1 MFEVLSKGGEFMWV
15 LLGVSIAVIALVA
28 ERSFVLWK
36 KWRLDGRSLLAQ
48 VKRIIDED
56 NSYSR
61 ALKLCGD
68 DPDHPVSKVLQA
80 GLLKANQPD
89 RDIQR
94 AIEEEA
100 VKQLPRV
107 SQRTPYIGMIAN
119 VATLLGLLG
128 TIFGL
133 IQAFKSVGAAS
144 AAMKQELL
152 AKGISVAMFTT
163 AFGLIVAIPA
173 MVAFSIVVARQ
184 TKIMDTIEECSISL
198 FNFLSAR
205 NRRIR
210 DMGPEA
216 FAAMQAEALEAASD
230 NGDAPES
237 EDDDGDGAGDSDDAD
252 APAEAEAEA

>member
-15 LLGVSIAVIALVA
+15 LLGTSVACMALVA
-28 ERSFVLWK
+28 ERVFVLWK
-36 KWRLDGRSLLAQ
+36 KWSLDGKALLAESKKLIEQ
-48 VKRIIDED
+48 D
-56 NSYSR
+56 NSYSQ
-61 ALKLCGD
+61 ALKICGD
-68 DPDHPVSKVLQA
+68 HPDHPVGRVLHA
-80 GLLKANQPD
+80 GLMKANQPD

-94 AIEEEA
+94 ALEEEA

-107 SQRTPYIGMIAN
+107 QERTAYIGMIAN

-173 MVAFSIVVARQ
+173 MVAFSIISARQ
-184 TKIMDTIEECSISL
+184 TRIMDAIEECSISL

-216 FAAMQAEALEAASD
+216 FEAMQAEALEEAAVE
-230 NGDAPES
+230 GES
-237 EDDDGDGAGDSDDAD
+237 EGGGGAGADAD
-252 APAEAEAEA
+252 AEASEG

>member
-28 ERSFVLWK
+28 ERAFMLWM
-36 KWRLDGRSLLAQ
+36 KWSLDGQALLGQ
-48 VKRIIDED
+48 VKRTIDED
-56 NSYSR
+56 NSYGA
-61 ALKLCGD
+61 ALKLCAAD
-68 DPDHPVSKVLQA
+68 EDHPVSRVLHA

-107 SQRTPYIGMIAN
+107 SQRTGYIGMIAN

-173 MVAFSIVVARQ
+173 MVAFSIITARQ
-184 TKIMDTIEECSISL
+184 TKIMDTLEECALSL

-210 DMGPEA
+210 EMGPEA
-216 FAAMQAEALEAASD
+216 FAAMQAEALEAGG
-230 NGDAPES
+230 NGDTPGADDAS
-237 EDDDGDGAGDSDDAD
+237 SDDGDGDAAGAR
-252 APAEAEAEA
+252 A

>member
-1 MFEVLSKGGEFMWV
+1 MWV
-15 LLGVSIAVIALVA
+15 LLTVSVAVIALVA
-28 ERSFVLWK
+28 ERGFVLWV
-36 KWRLDGRSLLAQ
+36 KWNLDGQSLLNQ
-48 VKRIIDED
+48 VKRIIDEE
-56 NSYSR
+56 NSYGQ
-61 ALKLCGD
+61 ALKLVGD
-68 DPDHPVSKVLQA
+68 HPDHPVAIVMHA
-80 GLLKANQPD
+80 GLVKANQPD
-89 RDIQR
+89 RDIER

-100 VKQLPRV
+100 VKQIPRV
-107 SQRTPYIGMIAN
+107 QQRTGYIGMIAN

-173 MVAFSIVVARQ
+173 MVAFSIVSARQ
-184 TKIMDTIEECSISL
+184 TKIMDTIDECSISL

-210 DMGPEA
+210 EMGPEA
-216 FAAMQAEALEAASD
+216 FEAMQAEALADGSS
-230 NGDAPES
+230 NGDTPAE
-237 EDDDGDGAGDSDDAD
+237 DGDGKSDDAG
-252 APAEAEAEA
+252 AEA